1 MKSAST
7 GERTSKEK
15 SPAVQPNRAL
25 RDLLLGFDS
34 VVIIS
39 PFAWSFRNGLPGS
52 THHIARE
59 FARALPTV
67 FVEPP
72 IAWDPRSEHW
82 RPAGFWGATV
92 GAQAHSPEPAL
103 VVFHRRSLPLGRLP
117 ALRNLGLVRNI
128 RALRR
133 LLHDR
138 GFRRPLVWHS
148 FPYDSERLLDA
159 IESERLVYHCLDH
172 TARVQEETR
181 IVRRADAVFCVSET
195 LVAKH
200 KALNPATYLLPNG
213 IDLGVFDRDRAKRLP
228 RPADLPA
235 SGRIIGFVGQI
246 NHHLDIELLLE
257 VAEQYPDAT
266 LMVIGRLSKR
276 ETAPTPRQLDALD
289 RLRRR
294 DNVRLV
300 GFKRPGILPAYI
312 HAFDVCLIP
321 FLEDPFNKE
330 RDPLK
335 FYEYAALGKPI
346 VTTDVPV
353 AWRYPTL
360 CHHAS
365 SHAHFIELISRAF
378 EWPRSPEQERARLV
392 LVRSHGWAALL
403 TNACQAMRQ
412 PKMPPG
418 VHHNEPLVNR
428 IPEQH
433 AG

>member
-15 SPAVQPNRAL
+15 SPGAQPNRAL

-39 PFAWSFRNGLPGS
+39 PFAWSSRDGLPGS

-82 RPAGFWGATV
+82 RAAGFWSATV
-92 GAQAHSPEPAL
+92 GAQAHSPAPTL
-103 VVFHRRSLPLGRLP
+103 VIFHRRSLPLGRLP
-117 ALRNLGLVRNI
+117 VLRNLDLVRNI

-148 FPYDSERLLDA
+148 FPYDSERLLEA
-159 IESERLVYHCLDH
+159 IDSKCLVYHCLDR
-172 TARVQEETR
+172 TAQVQEEAR
-181 IVRRADAVFCVSET
+181 IVKRADAVFCVSET

-200 KALNPATYLLPNG
+200 KLLNPQTYLLPNG
-213 IDLGVFDRDRAKRLP
+213 IDLGVFDRDRATRSR

-235 SGRIIGFVGQI
+235 SGRVIGFVGQI
-246 NHHLDIELLLE
+246 NYHLDIELLLE
-257 VAEQYPDAT
+257 VAEHYSDAT
-266 LMVIGRLSKR
+266 LMVIGKLSTR

-300 GFKRPGILPAYI
+300 GFKRPGTLPAYI

-321 FLEDPFNKE
+321 FLEDPYNQE

-335 FYEYAALGKPI
+335 FYEYASLGKPI
-346 VTTDVPV
+346 ITTDVPV
-353 AWRYPTL
+353 AWRYPNL
-360 CHHAS
+360 CYRAS
-365 SHAHFIELISRAF
+365 THAHFIELISRAF
-378 EWPRSPEQERARLV
+378 EESRSAEHERARLA
-392 LVRSHGWAALL
+392 LVRSHGWASLL
-403 TNACQAMRQ
+403 TNACQSLRQ
-412 PKMPPG
+412 PRMPHG
-418 VHHNEPLVNR
+418 VHRTGPLANR
-428 IPEQH
+428 IPEQR
-433 AG
+433 AE